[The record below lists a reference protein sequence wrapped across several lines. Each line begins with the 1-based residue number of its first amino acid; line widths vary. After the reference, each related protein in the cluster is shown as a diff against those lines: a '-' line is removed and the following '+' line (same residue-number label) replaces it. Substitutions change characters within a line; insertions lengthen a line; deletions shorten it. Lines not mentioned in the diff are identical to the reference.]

1 MTALSTP
8 TTPARAAAEP
18 SDGWL
23 IQWCERGWL
32 PDGLVR
38 AGMRALMRQRLRDEG
53 IHDGE
58 LRSRRFNAL
67 LDELQSSPIAIE
79 TDAAN
84 TQHYELPPAFFEA
97 HLGPQL
103 KYSCALYNTGS
114 EPLAEAEKAMF
125 ACYAERAG
133 LEDGQCIL
141 DLGCGWGSLSL
152 WMAKCY
158 PNARIV
164 ALSNSQ
170 GQRSWIEARAAER
183 GLTNLSVHT
192 GNIVDF
198 EFADMSEG
206 GRFDRVVS
214 VEMFEH
220 MKNYGLLLGKIARW
234 MRPDAVLFVH
244 IFAHRTLAYHFRVQT
259 GTDWMSKYFFTG
271 GTMPSEALLLH
282 FQDDLRVTRQ
292 WWLSGMHYART
303 ADHWLANLDAARSR
317 LMPVFTQTYGERKAA
332 VWFQRWR
339 MFYLAVSTLF
349 GYAGGNEWGV
359 AHYRLVKR

>member
-8 TTPARAAAEP
+8 TMAPQGDVQPR
-18 SDGWL
+18 DGWL
-23 IQWCERGWL
+23 IQCCERGWV
-32 PDGLVR
+32 PDRLVR
-38 AGMRALMRQRLRDEG
+38 AGMRKFMRLRLTDEG
-53 IHDGE
+53 LDNGE
-58 LRSRRFNAL
+58 LRSRRANAL
-67 LDELQSSPIAIE
+67 LDELRASPIAIE

-103 KYSCALYNTGS
+103 KYSCALYPTGT
-114 EPLAEAEKAMF
+114 ETLAQAEEAMF
-125 ACYAERAG
+125 ECYAERAG
-133 LEDGQCIL
+133 LADGQCIL
-141 DLGCGWGSLSL
+141 DLGCGWGSLAL
-152 WMAKCY
+152 WMAKRY

-164 ALSNSQ
+164 GLSNSQ
-170 GQRSWIEARAAER
+170 GQRRWIESRAAER

-198 EFADMSEG
+198 EFAEMPEG

-214 VEMFEH
+214 IEMFEH
-220 MKNYGLLLGKIARW
+220 MKNYGLLLAKIARW
-234 MRPDAVLFVH
+234 MRADAVLFVH
-244 IFAHRTLAYHFRVQT
+244 IFVHRTLSYHFKVDD

-292 WWLSGMHYART
+292 WWVSGEHYART
-303 ADHWLANLDAARSR
+303 ADHWLANLDAARGR
-317 LMPVFTQTYGERKAA
+317 LMPVFMQTYGERQAA

-339 MFYLAVSTLF
+339 MFYLAVSILF

-359 AHYRLVKR
+359 AHYRFTKR